1 MNPLSFYSKKE
12 IQKAIAKI
20 AKDREIVVKYGDKGF
35 GKRPDIVQFDGDI
48 LELAKQGVTSFHIS
62 EEHWSDPLKL
72 QPGMMKKQLD
82 ELRTGWDFLIDIDA
96 EALEYS
102 KVAANL
108 IVEALKFHDIKDISV
123 KYSGNRGFHI
133 GIPFEAFPDKV
144 NNQDTKMLFPEGTR
158 VIALYLKQLIEEQ
171 LKSIL
176 KNETPFSLVDVDTV
190 LISNRHT
197 FRAPYSLHEKTGL
210 ASIPIKPDQ
219 ILSFKKE
226 QAEPEKVKFDIKFLE
241 NVNKNEASQL
251 IIQAFD
257 WHSKNIIKVVEIK
270 PNREYDIPKIAVKED
285 FFPPCIKFI
294 LDGLKD
300 DGRKRSLFILINFL
314 SSLGWKSE
322 DMQNLLLEWDK
333 KNHSPLKD
341 GYVKSQLMWYK
352 KRKKAI
358 LPPNCSN
365 EAYYK
370 SINIC
375 KPDNLCKMIKNPVN
389 YSVRKTRFKKRKK
402 KS

>member
-12 IQKAIAKI
+12 IQKAIARI

-133 GIPFEAFPDKV
+133 AIPFEAFPEKV

-210 ASIPIKPDQ
+210 VSIPIKPNQ

-226 QAEPEKVKFDIKFLE
+226 QAEPEKVNFDIRFLE
-241 NVNKNEASQL
+241 DVNKNEASRL

-257 WHSKNIIKVVEIK
+257 WHSKNTTKVVEIK
-270 PNREYDIPKIAVKED
+270 SSKEYDIPKIAVKED

-294 LDGLKD
+294 LAGLKD

-333 KNHSPLKD
+333 KNYSPLKD

-365 EAYYK
+365 AAYYTN
-370 SINIC
+370 INIC

-389 YSVRKTRFKKRKK
+389 YSVRKTRFGKRKK

>member
-1 MNPLSFYSKKE
+1 MNPLSLYSKKE
-12 IQKAIAKI
+12 IQKAIAKV
-20 AKDREIVVKYGDKGF
+20 ARNREVVVKYGDKGF
-35 GKRPDIVQFDGDI
+35 GKRPDIIQFEGDV
-48 LELAKQGVTSFHIS
+48 LELARQGVTSFHIS

-72 QPGMMKKQLD
+72 QSGMSKKQLD

-96 EALEYS
+96 KALEYS
-102 KVAANL
+102 KITANL
-108 IVEALKFHDIKDISV
+108 IIEALKFHDIKNISV
-123 KYSGNRGFHI
+123 KYSGNMGFHI
-133 GIPFEAFPDKV
+133 AVPFEAFPGKV

-158 VIALYLKQLIEEQ
+158 VIAMYLKQLIEEQ

-176 KNETPFSLVDVDTV
+176 KNKNPFSLVDIDTV

-210 ASIPIKPDQ
+210 VSIPIKPDQ
-219 ILSFKKE
+219 VLGFKKE
-226 QAEPEKVKFDIKFLE
+226 QAEPEKVNFDIKFLE
-241 NVNKNEASQL
+241 DINKNEASQL

-257 WHSKNIIKVVEIK
+257 WHSKNETKPVEIK
-270 PNREYDIPKIAVKED
+270 LNREYNIPKIAVKED
-285 FFPPCIKFI
+285 FFPPCIKLI
-294 LDGLKD
+294 LAGLKD

-322 DMQNLLLEWDK
+322 DIQNLLLEWDK
-333 KNHSPLKD
+333 KNYSPLKD
-341 GYVKSQLMWYK
+341 AYVKSQLMWSK

-370 SINIC
+370 NINIC